1 MVRDKY
7 LKYVRLIE
15 RLFNS
20 TTEPSCK
27 ASIIGSHVNNLGQVE
42 VVILDHVTGIDCTI
56 GTGYQSDTNTM
67 INISK
72 EPRRDG
78 RSTDQQMLGE
88 NFNVMED
95 GTQPW
100 KMTGRLIFSCP
111 YAAL

>member
-1 MVRDKY
+1 MRDKY

-72 EPRRDG
+72 EHPG
-78 RSTDQQMLGE
+78 VMLE
-88 NFNVMED
+88 DIKMMED
-95 GTQPW
+95 GLGI
-100 KMTGRLIFSCP
+100 KEL
-111 YAAL
+111 